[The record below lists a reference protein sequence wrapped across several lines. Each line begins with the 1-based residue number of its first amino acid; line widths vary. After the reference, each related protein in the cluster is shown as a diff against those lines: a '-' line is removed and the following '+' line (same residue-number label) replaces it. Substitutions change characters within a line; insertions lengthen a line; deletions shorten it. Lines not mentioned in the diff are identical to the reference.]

1 MKFLLKRTPSGP
13 DREKPYVTL
22 TFMEWI
28 ALTTKAAKCDRLVA
42 AYEAENKTA

>member
-1 MKFLLKRTPSGP
+1 MKFLLTHTPIGP
-13 DREKPYVTL
+13 DMEKPYVTL
-22 TFMEWI
+22 TFLEWL